1 MPAMSLKHAIL
12 VLLERSPGS
21 GYDLAQRFKS
31 GIGNFWNASHQ
42 QIYQELKRLHQEE
55 LVDYQLETQTERPDK
70 KVYRITR
77 AGRKAAAAWV
87 AEPVD
92 PPQVRDALLVKLY
105 GASLVRDDSILAELD
120 RHIAVH
126 EKSLAEYEDR
136 EEAYLGADEDTRR
149 RMKLP
154 YLTLRRGI
162 RYVRGSVEWLRE
174 TREFIAADKLPKQ
187 PVPGKTKRAKA

>member
-1 MPAMSLKHAIL
+1 MSLKHAIL
-12 VLLERSPGS
+12 VLLERSPSS

-42 QIYQELKRLHQEE
+42 QVYQELKRLHEAH

-77 AGRKAAAAWV
+77 AGKKAAAAWV

-92 PPQVRDALLVKLY
+92 PPVVRDALLVKLY
-105 GASLVRDDSILAELD
+105 GAELVDDGAILAELD

-126 EKSLAEYEDR
+126 ETSLAEYEAR
-136 EEAYLGADEDTRR
+136 EEAYLSADEATRR

-162 RYVRGSVEWLRE
+162 RYVRGTVEWLRE
-174 TREFIAADKLPKQ
+174 TRDFIAADRLPKS
-187 PVPGKTKRAKA
+187 PVPGKSRRG